1 MAINAYKGLD
11 PTKLDQAEYIKKY
24 DKLKAKLKAKHPDWS
39 SRRINKHIYSMKDMG
54 FPHWNTKTKKAA
66 EFGAEGAESF
76 HIRAGAKGKPSVPDS
91 ESKTAR
97 RNARDNPKRQARVKG
112 NQPWDEVGI
121 EAGKQWDELV
131 GAPDKT
137 FTIGDKTFKHKNHYV
152 NWEISEK
159 KRLNKLKEEA
169 NKLGGKTHGHAL
181 PTTHPGAVES
191 HFQSF
196 PEDPT
201 DNFSSQNKLPK
212 DIDARLKTS
221 QIPVGKKAVAQRFVG
236 TAERIGDPLP
246 DTEIERIL
254 KSTDFDG
261 TVQFQPKRPPRGYF
275 KDGLDMVGKIG
286 KSKAAKLTG
295 KAVWGL
301 GLGLSI
307 AGAVDGVQAATR
319 DPSAKNYA
327 KLGLRGI
334 DLGLE
339 IVDTFTMGLSTP
351 LTLLA
356 QAGLMTAEEYIDGN
370 IGRVSKAAQKEQIKQ
385 QTEGGLY
392 DFTTM

>member
-1 MAINAYKGLD
+1 MAIRAYKGLD
-11 PTKLDQAEYIKKY
+11 PTKYGKK
-24 DKLKAKLKAKHPDWS
+24 DFVRRFRKLKEELKKKHPNWTPRKLS
-39 SRRINKHIYSMKDMG
+39 KEIYTELGYPRWDVDGKVPTKGSVGVEDYYMK
-54 FPHWNTKTKKAA
+54 
-66 EFGAEGAESF
+66 
-76 HIRAGAKGKPSVPDS
+76 AGEPVS
-91 ESKTAR
+91 ESQRAYRNSIDNKTR
-97 RNARDNPKRQARVKG
+97 SQRVKG
-112 NQPWDEVGI
+112 NGPYDEIRI

-131 GAPDKT
+131 GDPDKT
-137 FTIGDKTFKHKNHYV
+137 FKMGDKTFKHKNHYV
-152 NWEISEK
+152 NWEVSEK

-169 NKLGGKTHGHAL
+169 NRLGGKTHGHAL

-201 DNFSSQNKLPK
+201 DNFASQNKLPK

-246 DTEIERIL
+246 DSEVERIL

-261 TVQFQPKRPPRGYF
+261 TVQFQPRRPPRGYF

-286 KSKAAKLTG
+286 KSKAG
-295 KAVWGL
+295 KL
-301 GLGLSI
+301 GLRTVAGVSLLA
-307 AGAVDGVQAATR
+307 AGAGFTSQVKAATQ
-319 DPSAKNYA
+319 DPSAANYT

-339 IVDTFTMGLSTP
+339 VVDTFTMGLSTP
-351 LTLLA
+351 VTLAA
-356 QAGLMTAEEYIDGN
+356 QAGLFAIEDYIDNGPAKIST
-370 IGRVSKAAQKEQIKQ
+370 IGR
-385 QTEGGLY
+385 TRR
-392 DFTTM
+392 

>member
-1 MAINAYKGLD
+1 MAIRAYKGLD
-11 PTKLDQAEYIKKY
+11 PTKLDKDVYIQKY
-24 DKLKAKLKAKHPDWS
+24 DKLKAKLQAKHPDWN
-39 SRRINKHIYSMKDMG
+39 SRKINKHIYSMKDMG
-54 FPHWNTKTKKAA
+54 YPHWTTDGKAA
-66 EFGAEGAESF
+66 VKGAVGAEDY
-76 HIRAGAKGKPSVPDS
+76 HIRSGGPGKPSVPNS
-91 ESKTAR
+91 ESFTKA
-97 RNARDNPKRQARVKG
+97 RNARDNPSRTKRVKG

-137 FTIGDKTFKHKNHYV
+137 FTMGDKTFKHKNHYV

-169 NKLGGKTHGHAL
+169 NRLGGMSHGHAL

-196 PEDPT
+196 PEDPSG
-201 DNFSSQNKLPK
+201 NYASQDKLPK

-246 DTEIERIL
+246 DSEIERIL

-275 KDGLDMVGKIG
+275 RDGLDMVGKIG
-286 KSKAAKLTG
+286 KSKAAKLAG

-301 GLGLSI
+301 GLGLSV

-334 DLGLE
+334 DLVLE
-339 IVDTFTMGLSTP
+339 VVDTFTYGLSTP
-351 LTLLA
+351 VTLAA
-356 QAGLMTAEEYIDGN
+356 QAGLYAVEDYIDNGPAK
-370 IGRVSKAAQKEQIKQ
+370 VSTAARKK
-385 QTEGGLY
+385 Y
-392 DFTTM
+392 RH